1 MADIDDLL
9 NPVGPADGSDD
20 HADLPSALD
29 EQGAAEQPSE
39 AHPMGAAVTQHQELL
54 ERLYRMESAAA
65 ALRQTDGALVNSAIH
80 HAGETSL
87 APEQVSAVLRD
98 AGLPPDV
105 AAGASDPD
113 AVRRAAAKHF
123 PGSRPAAQI
132 TALTFEQGEVRLT
145 VTTGSPAED
154 KAPEVRRDTARVWGA
169 MTGWRVMERGK
180 GGKLVVASDAQAAT
194 RVATARMVRE
204 MPRAVAWLVTGQ
216 KDNWRGHGPKD
227 DVRLS
232 ASVFSYFV
240 QKFGAAPSVLERT
253 KGWRSAMQ
261 EAGLLDAER
270 QPDGTTRY
278 GCPTVKRVA
287 IFGDTAALVVRTK
300 PRITLAQWE
309 RSREVLGVLLGVQG
323 LRISS
328 PVAGEIWL
336 APPMRPER
344 VSQYVPTAR
353 EMVHINGATGV
364 LRDAPANDRLV
375 FALAAAQA
383 AYEET
388 NWILGRTG
396 DGDVLKTPAAS
407 APHVL
412 AAGAT
417 GSGKTTWV
425 QWLVSMLAAAG
436 GDIAICDG
444 KGSTG
449 YDGIARG
456 LPNVRFLTKKPVE
469 HIAALRWVYAEMHR
483 RFDSNSDASRNGLPT
498 TAYRPLYVVFDEY
511 ASFRQKMAST
521 AGPRLQA
528 AAAEVEGWITEILQE
543 AREAKIHL
551 IFISQSIYAK
561 TYTGDQLANM
571 QVRVS
576 WGRLTND
583 RTLQAIA
590 EGSGSADAVREVN
603 ATIPAGKQGRGVGL
617 TMLVDDEGSTRP
629 RKVSAPYGFAPGT
642 ECHGELAQR
651 VWPET
656 EAEVY
661 SRQVSLAPRMAL
673 VLDHP
678 VEVEDLGKKVPPPR
692 SWEEYGMHEIA
703 QLPWVQ
709 LGTWNG
715 ISAPVDTSRYDCLSP
730 EYAFGRRASA
740 L

>member
-9 NPVGPADGSDD
+9 NPVGPAEEPGG
-20 HADLPSALD
+20 ADLTDDST
-29 EQGAAEQPSE
+29 EQTAD
-39 AHPMGAAVTQHQELL
+39 AHPMEGAVAQHRELL
-54 ERLYRMESAAA
+54 ERLERMESEAAS
-65 ALRQTDGALVNSAIH
+65 LRQRDAALVNSAVH
-80 HAGETSL
+80 HAGATSL
-87 APEQVSAVLRD
+87 APEQVAAVLRD

-113 AVRRAAAKHF
+113 AVRRAAEKHF
-123 PGSRPAAQI
+123 PGARPAVQI
-132 TALTFEQGEVRLT
+132 TALNFEQGEVRLT
-145 VTTGSPAED
+145 VTTGSPDQD
-154 KAPEVRRDTARVWGA
+154 KVAEVRRDTARVWGA
-169 MTGWRVMERGK
+169 MTGWRVMERGR
-180 GGKLVVASDAQAAT
+180 GGALVVASDPQAAT

-216 KDNWRGHGPKD
+216 KSAWQGHGPKD
-227 DVRLS
+227 DVRL
-232 ASVFSYFV
+232 AAPRFGHFV
-240 QKFGAAPSVLERT
+240 QQYGAAPSVLERT
-253 KGWRSAMQ
+253 KGWRASMQ

-278 GCPTVKRVA
+278 GCPTVSRVA
-287 IFGDTAALVVRTK
+287 IYGDTAALVVRTK

-309 RSREVLGVLLGVQG
+309 RAQEILGVLLGVQG

-336 APPMRPER
+336 APPSRPER
-344 VSQYVPTAR
+344 VTEYVPTAR
-353 EMVHINGATGV
+353 EMVHINGAVGV
-364 LRDAPANDRLV
+364 LKDAPAQERLV
-375 FALAAAQA
+375 LAMAAAQA

-388 NWILGRTG
+388 NWVLGRTG
-396 DGDVLKTPAAS
+396 EGDVLTTSVAS

-425 QWLVSMLAAAG
+425 QWLVSMLSASG

-449 YDGIARG
+449 YDGIAG
-456 LPNVRFLTKKPVE
+456 ELPHVRFLTKNPVE

-483 RFDSNSDASRNGLPT
+483 RFDSNSDASRNGRPT

-521 AGPRLQA
+521 APPRLQA

-590 EGSGSADAVREVN
+590 EGSGSSDAVREVN
-603 ATIPAGKQGRGVGL
+603 ATIPAGKQGRGIGL

-629 RKVSAPYGFAPGT
+629 RKVAAPYGYAPGAK
-642 ECHGELAQR
+642 CFGKLAQR

-656 EAEVY
+656 KAEVY

-692 SWEEYGMHEIA
+692 SWKEYGMHEIS

-730 EYAFGRRASA
+730 AYAFSRSTPS